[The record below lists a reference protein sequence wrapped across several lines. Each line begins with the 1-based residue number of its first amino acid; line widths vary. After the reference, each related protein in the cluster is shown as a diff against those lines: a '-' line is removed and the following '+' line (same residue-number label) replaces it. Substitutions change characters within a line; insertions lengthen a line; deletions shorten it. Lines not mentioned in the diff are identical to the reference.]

1 MKLFL
6 PLLAIAAAQRQD
18 ASYNYDDYQYDSLT
32 DGAVDSDGKGSRPDQ
47 LQNGGGHSRQDD
59 GTCSRDDYNNPN
71 KHSWRTNCPSGCGI
85 TEYVMELDADID
97 ANWQKLVVS

>member
-71 KHSWRTNCPSGCGI
+71 KNSWRTNCPSGCGI